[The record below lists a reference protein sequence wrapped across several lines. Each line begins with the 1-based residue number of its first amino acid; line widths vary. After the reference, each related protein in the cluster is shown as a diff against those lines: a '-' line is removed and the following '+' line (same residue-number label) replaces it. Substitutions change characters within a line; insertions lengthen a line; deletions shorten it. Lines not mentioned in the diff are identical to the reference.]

1 MTKIETIEIEAEVVD
16 HVRELARLRGESLS
30 DAIDAA
36 VSEMLARYKAR
47 TVPLV
52 ERRARVM
59 ETLELFW
66 ALPTTG
72 EILTDADLYDEDGFP
87 K

>member
-16 HVRELARLRGESLS
+16 HVRELARQRGGSLS

-36 VSEMLARYKAR
+36 VREKLTRDKAQAAS
-47 TVPLV
+47 LE
-52 ERRARVM
+52 ERRAKVM
-59 ETLELFW
+59 ETLERFW